1 MKLLKILGRLPT
13 SKLLAKLRTCK
24 SCNNPMLSG
33 ILRSIWFLLKSSF
46 FNEEKWE
53 IYSRIVPNI
62 RLLLRLRL
70 TKDSHWEKWSGIR
83 WLKRLSARLREE
95 RLGSWHIEGENSPE
109 RLRLWRS
116 IVITDKG
123 VLKHVIS
130 IQLQW
135 WVSEVL
141 DQEEIKWEVSL
152 MEDLKVRR
160 MSDSYI
166 VDGLIMG
173 MRKF

>member
-1 MKLLKILGRLPT
+1 M
-13 SKLLAKLRTCK
+13 
-24 SCNNPMLSG
+24 
-33 ILRSIWFLLKSSF
+33 
-46 FNEEKWE
+46 
-53 IYSRIVPNI
+53 
-62 RLLLRLRL
+62 
-70 TKDSHWEKWSGIR
+70 
-83 WLKRLSARLREE
+83 
-95 RLGSWHIEGENSPE
+95 
-109 RLRLWRS
+109 RLWRT